1 MTGSPRAD
9 GAIRIAALDLDGTLI
24 DADGQP
30 YEGVVTGLRAL
41 RRRGVVPLIISGRTA
56 RSFRGLAHLDDL
68 FAEVDDE
75 VLLSEGNVRLARGA
89 DLLSYP
95 RTCSPAV
102 LRRLV
107 DDDPGIDL
115 VAEWS
120 GSLHATTARAAA
132 QFAMGYRLPRRHIP
146 VTGPATAEGPW
157 FTAVTVFRSRTP
169 VPDLVAGLDC
179 EITAVGPFGADV
191 VRPRGTGKAA
201 ALVRHLRRR
210 FGEPDLGR
218 TLAIGDGAADAAML
232 SACAVSAAPRHADAA
247 AADAADVHLQDDLAS
262 FLHDFRP
269 ERW

>member
-1 MTGSPRAD
+1 MTEPRRAE
-9 GAIRIAALDLDGTLI
+9 AAVRYAALDLDGTLI
-24 DADGQP
+24 DADERP
-30 YEGVVTGLRAL
+30 YEGVVAGLRSL
-41 RRRGVVPLIISGRTA
+41 RRRGVVPLLISGRTA
-56 RSFRGLAHLDDL
+56 RSFRDLGHLGDL
-68 FAEVDDE
+68 FGEVDDE

-89 DLLSYP
+89 DVLSYP
-95 RTCSPAV
+95 LTCPPSI

-107 DDDPGIDL
+107 DDPGIDL

-157 FTAVTVFRSRTP
+157 FSAVTVFRSRTP
-169 VPDLVAGLDC
+169 VVDLVAGLDC
-179 EITAVGPFGADV
+179 EAAAVGPFGAQV
-191 VRPRGTGKAA
+191 VRPCGTGKAA
-201 ALVRHLRRR
+201 ALARHLRRR

-232 SACAVSAAPRHADAA
+232 SACAVSAAPQHADAA
-247 AADAADVHLQDDLAS
+247 AVAAADCHLHDDLAS